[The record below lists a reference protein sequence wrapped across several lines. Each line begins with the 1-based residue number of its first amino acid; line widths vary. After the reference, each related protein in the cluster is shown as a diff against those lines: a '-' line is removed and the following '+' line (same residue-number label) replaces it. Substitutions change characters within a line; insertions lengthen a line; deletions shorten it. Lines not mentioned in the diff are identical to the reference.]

1 MAFMQVSPSFC
12 TVSSS
17 SRFAF
22 ISEFNACTK
31 WENSIIKVYSNF
43 SALQC
48 FCDCFSASQMHAFQ
62 THFLLVE
69 HLCVNCEVLR
79 LDEMLRIDL
88 PLGFVDPAAETRTGL
103 HVSLQMRQESIQIV
117 QPEYT
122 ASLVHLIR
130 PIAGKPDAML
140 GKEDL
145 TCCWSV
151 SGCVSSGLTAG
162 WSARRTGRG
171 WWCTCNGPD
180 PSVRC
185 PVGLYWNEPPVNSA
199 NPASAPNRCA
209 YSIIHK

>member
-1 MAFMQVSPSFC
+1 
-12 TVSSS
+12 
-17 SRFAF
+17 
-22 ISEFNACTK
+22 
-31 WENSIIKVYSNF
+31 
-43 SALQC
+43 
-48 FCDCFSASQMHAFQ
+48 MHAFQ

-122 ASLVHLIR
+122 ASLVHSIR

-145 TCCWSV
+145 TCC
-151 SGCVSSGLTAG
+151 
-162 WSARRTGRG
+162 
-171 WWCTCNGPD
+171 
-180 PSVRC
+180 
-185 PVGLYWNEPPVNSA
+185 
-199 NPASAPNRCA
+199 
-209 YSIIHK
+209 